1 MTIKNITGAHIKIT
15 CLGISISPNQV
26 INLDDNFSTEQQKQK
41 EIKRAIDKGW
51 FKVVSSLVPTKK
63 QEFTASST
71 FTPLTQNEKNLRRAV
86 FTST

>member
-1 MTIKNITGAHIKIT
+1 MVIKNITGAHIKIT

-26 INLDDNFSTEQQKQK
+26 LNLDDNFSTEQQKQK

-51 FKVVSSLVPTKK
+51 FKVVSGFIPTRK
-63 QEFTASST
+63 QEFTASPT
-71 FTPLTQNEKNLRRAV
+71 FTPLTQNAKNLRRAV